1 MTTSYDNANEV
12 VDDLFVSFRSRYQGH
27 FETSM
32 WGIDFVFD
40 SVQLM
45 HYNCHKVNFN
55 RGGSYIDST
64 VG

>member
-12 VDDLFVSFRSRYQGH
+12 VDDLFESFRSRYQGN

-32 WGIDFVFD
+32 RGIDFVFD

-45 HYNCHKVNFN
+45 HYICHKVNFN
-55 RGGSYIDST
+55 LGGSFIY
-64 VG
+64 